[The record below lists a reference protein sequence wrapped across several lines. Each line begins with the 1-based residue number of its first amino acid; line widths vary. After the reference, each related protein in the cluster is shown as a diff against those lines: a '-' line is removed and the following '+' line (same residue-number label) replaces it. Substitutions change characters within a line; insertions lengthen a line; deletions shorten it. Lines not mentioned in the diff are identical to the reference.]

1 MDAQVLGISVDHVP
15 GLKAWA
21 ETFGGISYPLL
32 SDFWPHGEVAQRY
45 GVLRP
50 DGKSERALF
59 LIDKAG
65 IIRYIDIHDIDTQP
79 DNAVILRELERVDP
93 QAAARRPKEQPLP
106 AEPLPH
112 GGIVMY
118 CTSWCPDCKRAQAW
132 LKANSQP
139 YTVVDI
145 NRIPGAADQLRQW
158 TGGPLTTP
166 TFDIDGEI
174 IVSFDEQ
181 KIKRKLNL
189 G

>member
-1 MDAQVLGISVDHVP
+1 MDAQVLGISVDSVP
-15 GLKAWA
+15 SLKAWA
-21 ETFGGISYPLL
+21 ETFEGISYPLL

-59 LIDKAG
+59 LIDKQG
-65 IIRYIDIHDIDTQP
+65 IIRYIDIHDIDLQP
-79 DNAVILRELERVDP
+79 DNAVLLRELERIDP
-93 QAAARRPKEQPLP
+93 QAAARRPAEQPQ
-106 AEPLPH
+106 AAAPLPH

-132 LKANSQP
+132 LKGQGLP

-145 NRIPGAADQLRQW
+145 NRVPGAADQMRKW

-174 IVSFDEQ
+174 LFEFDEE
-181 KIKRKLNL
+181 KLKKVL
-189 G
+189 GI